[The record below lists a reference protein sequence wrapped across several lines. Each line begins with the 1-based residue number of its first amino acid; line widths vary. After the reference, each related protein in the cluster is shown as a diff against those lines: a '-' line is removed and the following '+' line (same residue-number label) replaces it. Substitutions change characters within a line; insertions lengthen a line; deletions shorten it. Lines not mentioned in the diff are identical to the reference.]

1 MNTEHPVPVVDPSA
15 FDLRP
20 ASPIEGVA
28 ALCVHGLSGTPYEV
42 RPLGEAIAR
51 RGIRAR
57 GILLPGHGTTPE
69 TLARTR
75 REDWVAAVGDAYR
88 QMQAEYERVFVVG
101 LSLGGLLTLDLAT
114 REAVAGIVVVG
125 TPIRFARPLP
135 QVVPLLKYVM
145 PMLRKRDG
153 SDIRDADARAR
164 HPGYRAMPLASVHEL
179 MRLQAQVR
187 ASLGMIRTP
196 ALVAHGALDRTA
208 NPADATYIHDLISST
223 DRALL
228 MLEASGHVVP
238 VDRDGAKL
246 ADRVAD
252 FVMTRAR
259 PTDQGAAAG
268 AD

>member
-1 MNTEHPVPVVDPSA
+1 MSPQDAPCVVDPSA

-20 ASPIEGVA
+20 TSPVEGVA

-75 REDWVAAVGDAYR
+75 HEDWVAALGDAYR
-88 QMQAEYERVFVVG
+88 RLQGEYERVFVVG

-114 REAVAGIVVVG
+114 REALAGIVVVG

-153 SDIRDADARAR
+153 SDIRDAEARAR

-179 MRLQAQVR
+179 MRLQTRVR
-187 ASLGMIRTP
+187 ASLGMIRAP
-196 ALVAHGALDRTA
+196 ALIAHGTLDRTA
-208 NPADATYIHDLISST
+208 NPADATFIHDGIGSA

-238 VDRDGAKL
+238 VDRDGAAL

-252 FVMTRAR
+252 FVMARAY
-259 PTDQGAAAG
+259 PADQSVAAG
-268 AD
+268 VD